1 MSSNEIVYTQAIL
14 MILDSLSPDQTI
26 VLRNDVKLK
35 LQRSYE
41 LQAVEIQ
48 ALNAIQKLMDVSEL
62 SRTMG
67 S

>member
-14 MILDSLSPDQTI
+14 TIFDSLSPEQLI

-41 LQAVEIQ
+41 LQPVEIQ
-48 ALNAIQKLMDVSEL
+48 ALNAIQKLMDVSDL

>member
-14 MILDSLSPDQTI
+14 MILDSLSPEQTI

-35 LQRSYE
+35 LERSYE
-41 LQAVEIQ
+41 LQPVEIN
-48 ALNAIQKLMDVSEL
+48 ALHAIKKLMEVSEL

>member
-14 MILDSLSPDQTI
+14 MILDSLSPEQTI

-35 LQRSYE
+35 LERIYE
-41 LQAVEIQ
+41 LQPVEIN
-48 ALNAIQKLMDVSEL
+48 ALHAIQKLMDVSEL